1 MKFSL
6 RKILNVIQPVLIIP
20 CSVAYVTQPTTTRAT
35 VASAPQWNTLS
46 QSTTCTTQ
54 TLYPSALKHYSPRH
68 YTAAWWPHHTIVS
81 LSTRHPQ
88 HNTPTLYHS
97 PRNNRTTHTTITTL
111 SNSVLSIPQHHAS
124 GINIKSSA
132 LPVLHPPCVCHHSAH
147 YAIQPFSRRRKS
159 TNRLTNTTSHP
170 QLPLRHPPC
179 KTTSPNPPPLEPQ

>member
-68 YTAAWWPHHTIVS
+68 YTAAWCV
-81 LSTRHPQ
+81 
-88 HNTPTLYHS
+88 NTPPATLLHY
-97 PRNNRTTHTTITTL
+97 TTL
-111 SNSVLSIPQHHAS
+111 HATT
-124 GINIKSSA
+124 A
-132 LPVLHPPCVCHHSAH
+132 LPTQQSLHYPIAFYLSRNTMRPASISNHPPCRYFTRLVCVTTAPTMQSNLSHVAASPPTASPTLHPLLSCH
-147 YAIQPFSRRRKS
+147 YATRPAK
-159 TNRLTNTTSHP
+159 
-170 QLPLRHPPC
+170 LRHP
-179 KTTSPNPPPLEPQ
+179 THHH